1 MQAIDTAPLQQFPQR
16 IRLRW
21 QRRVLHFKVPAT
33 TSRGALRE
41 RVTYIIEAEGETGTG
56 HGECCVMPG
65 LLPEID
71 EAELQRWC
79 RATEESQSLRIENA
93 PSPINFGIET
103 AVLSALRGGNP
114 RWDTPFSRGEAGIPI
129 HCLIWMAD
137 AATMLQKIQQGM
149 QQGFT
154 CIKMKVGALPFA
166 EELQLLREVR
176 AAYPQV
182 EIRVDANGAFAPAE
196 ALRKCE
202 ALAALNISYIEQPL
216 APGQHQLMADLC
228 RHSTL
233 PIALDEELIHSHVP
247 EQLLDAV
254 MPQAIVIKPSLHGG
268 LLAAEQWARAAEARG
283 IAWWVNSALESRV
296 GLCALAEWCAY
307 VAPGRMQGL
316 GTGRLFTDDAPGRVS
331 LQGAQLRFN

>member
-1 MQAIDTAPLQQFPQR
+1 MQAIDTAPLQHFPQR

-33 TSRGALRE
+33 TSRGAITE
-41 RVTYIIEAEGETGTG
+41 RVTYIIEAEGENGTG

-79 RATEESQSLRIENA
+79 RVIEKAQSLHLEKA
-93 PSPINFGIET
+93 PSPIKFGLET
-103 AVLSALRGGNP
+103 AIFSALRGGKP

-137 AATMLQKIQQGM
+137 TATMLQKIQQGM

-154 CIKMKVGALPFA
+154 CIKMKVGALPFE
-166 EELQLLREVR
+166 EELQMLREVR
-176 AAYPQV
+176 TVYPQV
-182 EIRVDANGAFAPAE
+182 EIRVDANGAFSPAD
-196 ALRKCE
+196 ALSRCE
-202 ALAALNISYIEQPL
+202 TLAALNIRYIEQPL
-216 APGQHQLMADLC
+216 ATGQHQHMADLC
-228 RHSTL
+228 RHSPL
-233 PIALDEELIHSHVP
+233 PIALDEELIHHHTP
-247 EQLLDAV
+247 ERMLDYI
-254 MPQAIVIKPSLHGG
+254 MPQALVIKPSLHGG
-268 LLAAEQWARAAEARG
+268 LLDAEQWARAAEARG
-283 IAWWVNSALESRV
+283 IAWWVNSALESQV

-316 GTGRLFTDDAPGRVS
+316 GTGRLFTDDAPGRVK